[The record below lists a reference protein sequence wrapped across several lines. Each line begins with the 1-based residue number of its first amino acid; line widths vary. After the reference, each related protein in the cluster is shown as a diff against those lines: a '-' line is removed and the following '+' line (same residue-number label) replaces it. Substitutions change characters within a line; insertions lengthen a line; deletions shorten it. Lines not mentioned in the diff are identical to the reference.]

1 MVYLVVYGQSITY
14 SQRLI
19 PGFSA
24 LSGFMIVLPL
34 VCRIGGSTGFYIADI
49 VLILI
54 GIASGMCQGTAFQ
67 MAAAFPPQY
76 MAAVMLGNGLAG
88 FGINLL
94 RAATLLIWP
103 ADESDNNE
111 FIGAF
116 VLYLIAFAIL
126 AGCSLA

>member
-1 MVYLVVYGQSITY
+1 MVYLVVYGQNITY

-19 PGFSA
+19 PGFAILSA
-24 LSGFMIVLPL
+24 FMIVLPL
-34 VCRIGGSTGFYIADI
+34 VCRIGGSTGFFLADI

-54 GIASGMCQGTAFQ
+54 GVASGMAQGTAYQ

-88 FGINLL
+88 FGINIL

-103 ADESDNNE
+103 ANEGENNE

-116 VLYLIAFAIL
+116 ALYLIAFAVL